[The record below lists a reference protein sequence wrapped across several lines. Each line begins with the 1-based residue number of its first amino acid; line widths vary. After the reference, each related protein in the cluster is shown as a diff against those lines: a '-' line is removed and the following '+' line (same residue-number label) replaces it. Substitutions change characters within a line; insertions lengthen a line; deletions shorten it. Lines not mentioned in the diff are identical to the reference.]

1 MCGNG
6 SRRVIVGYGSRAHRH
21 ADPNGTRPL
30 RRILITA
37 GLVLGVLI
45 LIVVAIYAGA
55 FIILAPM
62 MQ

>member
-1 MCGNG
+1 MESQPRNH
-6 SRRVIVGYGSRAHRH
+6 IDH
-21 ADPNGTRPL
+21 ADPNDTRPL
-30 RRILITA
+30 RRILIVV

-45 LIVVAIYAGA
+45 LIAVAIYAGA